1 MRQLWRDLSASTV
14 IAGFVAVLVAF
25 TSSTAIIYQAAQAL
39 GATPEHITSWIWA
52 ISLGCG
58 LVALVPS
65 LLLKKPVMS
74 GWSVPGAVVI
84 ATTAAS
90 GNGFT
95 LAQGVGAFM
104 MSAALIVLV
113 GATGWFERAMGRIP
127 LALANALLAGVL
139 GRFALDGFATAQT
152 APVMLALML
161 LAYLAA
167 RRWLPRYAV
176 IVTLLA
182 GLAHASFSGRMQWA
196 AIGALELASPV
207 FTWPEFT
214 FSAFV
219 SITLPLFI
227 VTMASQNLPGVAVMR
242 ATGYFMPVS
251 GLITLTGLVTFA
263 LAPFGCFSVNLSS
276 ITAAICMGP
285 GAHED
290 PARRYTGA
298 VVCGLLYLLVA
309 CFAGVLTGL
318 LLALP
323 KELVLAIAG
332 IALLGS
338 IGSGLAQA
346 MADES
351 QREAALIS
359 FLITLSGVSL
369 AGIGSAF
376 WGVVAGVTALFVQQ
390 YRGKAARTNH

>member
-1 MRQLWRDLSASTV
+1 MRQLWHDLSASTAT
-14 IAGFVAVLVAF
+14 AGFVAVLVAF
-25 TSSTAIIYQAAQAL
+25 TSSTAVIYQAAQAL
-39 GATPEHITSWIWA
+39 GGTPGHVTSWIWA
-52 ISLGCG
+52 ISLGCAV
-58 LVALVPS
+58 VALLPS
-65 LLLKKPVMS
+65 LLLRKPVMP

-90 GNGFT
+90 GGFT

-113 GATGWFERAMGRIP
+113 GATGWFELMMGRIP

-139 GRFALDGFATAQT
+139 GRFALDGFGAART
-152 APVMLALML
+152 APLLLTLML

-176 IVTLLA
+176 IVTLLVGMAQATLA
-182 GLAHASFSGRMQWA
+182 GQMQWS
-196 AIGALELASPV
+196 AIGPLELARPIFV
-207 FTWPEFT
+207 WPEFS
-214 FSAFV
+214 FSAFM
-219 SITLPLFI
+219 SMALPLFI

-251 GLITLTGLVTFA
+251 RLITLTGLVT
-263 LAPFGCFSVNLSS
+263 LVLSPFGCFSVNLSS

-290 PARRYTGA
+290 PARRYSGA
-298 VVCGLLYLLVA
+298 VVCGLLYLLVG
-309 CFAGVLTGL
+309 CFAGIITGL
-318 LLALP
+318 LLAFP
-323 KELVLAIAG
+323 QELVLAIAG

-346 MADES
+346 MADER

-359 FLITLSGVSL
+359 FLVTLSGVSI

-376 WGVVAGVTALFVQQ
+376 WGVVAGGAALLIQ
-390 YRGKAARTNH
+390 RWRAAPPSQP